1 MEGGAVVT
9 VTDSLGQSAFVTV
22 DTIPGETID

>member
-1 MEGGAVVT
+1 MNGGAVVT

-22 DTIPGETID
+22 STSPRSTL